1 MSLVDAFRGR
11 RNRPDPA
18 VDPAFA
24 FGAEEQTMEE
34 IRRQTFVPPE
44 RKGPGMAARAG
55 AVLSSLRQ
63 KIAGGDDPDF
73 DGFGNTYEEPPAQP
87 REEAPVYSAQTY
99 DQPAAPDMG
108 WENPFTSPSKSKP
121 KATRPRQPRPVYE
134 PVQSQP
140 AYDAPPYD
148 DLYGQ
153 GGYYAADPGPDPYA
167 YAPPPQSAYI
177 PPQPEYV
184 PPQPEY
190 VPPQPEYVPPRQEYY
205 PPEGYYAEPPMGD
218 PYADPMYYN
227 QPPYGAE
234 YRPGERGWYG
244 QDNMPRRYPRRKKM
258 KPGDFKYYFWSGSIV
273 TGMVLT
279 LAAFIYG
286 CVV

>member
-1 MSLVDAFRGR
+1 MSLVDTIRGR
-11 RNRPDPA
+11 RNRPDPG
-18 VDPAFA
+18 VDPAYA

-34 IRRQTFVPPE
+34 IRRQNFVPPE

-63 KIAGGDDPDF
+63 KIAGDEDPDF
-73 DGFGNTYEEPPAQP
+73 DGFGSTYEDPPAQP

-108 WENPFTSPSKSKP
+108 WENPFTSPSPAKSKP
-121 KATRPRQPRPVYE
+121 KAARPRQSRPVYE

-140 AYDAPPYD
+140 AYDVPPYD

-153 GGYYAADPGPDPYA
+153 GGYYAAGQRAPGPDPFA
-167 YAPPPQSAYI
+167 YAPPPQQAYI
-177 PPQPEYV
+177 PPQPEYA
-184 PPQPEY
+184 
-190 VPPQPEYVPPRQEYY
+190 PPRQEYY

-218 PYADPMYYN
+218 PYGDPMYYG

-234 YRPGERGWYG
+234 YRPGAGGWYG
-244 QDNMPRRYPRRKKM
+244 QDNMPRRSVRQKKM

-279 LAAFIYG
+279 LVAFIYG
-286 CVV
+286 CFV